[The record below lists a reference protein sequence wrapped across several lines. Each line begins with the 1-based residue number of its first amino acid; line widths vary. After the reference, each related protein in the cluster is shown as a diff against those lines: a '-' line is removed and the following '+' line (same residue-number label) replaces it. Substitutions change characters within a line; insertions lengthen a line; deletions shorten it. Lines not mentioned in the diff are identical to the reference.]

1 MDRQRIKTGMQI
13 ANYEVVSS
21 IGIGGMGEVF
31 RARDLRLQRDV
42 AIKVISESF
51 ASDPEMRSRFERE
64 AQAVAALA
72 HPGIVS
78 IYEMAVVNGRPFIV
92 MEFLQGQSL
101 RARIDTSPIPWQEA
115 AKIGLQV
122 AEALAV
128 AHDKGIVHRDLK
140 PENVF
145 LTSSGQAKILDFGVA
160 QWDAKALHKQAAYTM
175 AWTMPGTVV
184 GTIGYISPE
193 QIQGQPATGTS
204 DVFALGATLMEMVTG
219 QSAFR
224 RVSPLATFGAV
235 TSEPPT
241 GIDELKARSRADFA
255 AFVMQCVE
263 KDPERRIR
271 TAREVADALRG
282 MTAEAAA
289 RARPMNHPATHYD
302 LVVIGS
308 GPAGQRA
315 AIGAAKLGKRV
326 VMIEKCEMV
335 GGMQLGTGTIPS
347 KTLRE
352 AVLYLSGF
360 YQRSFYGR
368 EYSLKDQIDVSDL
381 TSRLRPVMQR
391 EHEVIRAQL
400 KRNGVLVTR
409 GEARFADDRTVS
421 VDTADGAK
429 GFSADRILI
438 ACGSRAAKN
447 PKIPVGAPG
456 ILDADSIDQLKRIP
470 KSTIVVGGG
479 VIGLEYASMLSALG
493 TQVTLIDQR
502 PVLLDFIDSEIV
514 ESLTY
519 HLRHQGI
526 VLRLGETVTD
536 VSSLPSG
543 VVAKLESGK
552 TVHADG
558 LLYCVGRQPNSDQLD
573 LEHAGVET
581 DSRGRITVNAHY
593 QTTVPHIY
601 AAGDVI
607 GFPSLAAASMEQ
619 GRVASLHMFGVA
631 MPDKPSLVP
640 YGIYTIPEISMVG
653 ATEQQLTSARIPYE
667 VGIANFGELAK
678 GHILGDQTGLLKLL
692 FDPTSLRLLGAHI
705 IGQQSTEL
713 IHIAQTVMAFE
724 GSVEYFRDTVFNYP
738 TLAEAY
744 KVAALH
750 GLNKVR
756 HVAA

>member
-1 MDRQRIKTGMQI
+1 MMDRQQIKTGAQI

-42 AIKVISESF
+42 AIKVIPESF
-51 ASDPEMRSRFERE
+51 VSDPEMRGRFERE

-72 HPGIVS
+72 HPGIVG
-78 IYEMAVVNGRPFIV
+78 IHEMAVVNGRPFIV
-92 MEFLQGQSL
+92 MELLQGESL
-101 RARIDTSPIPWQEA
+101 RSRIDKGPIPWQEA
-115 AKIGLQV
+115 GKIALQV
-122 AEALAV
+122 AEALTV

-145 LTSSGQAKILDFGVA
+145 LTTAGQAKILDFGVA
-160 QWDAKALHKQAAYTM
+160 QWDAKALHQQASYTM

-193 QIQGQPATGTS
+193 QIQGQPATATS

-224 RVSPLATFGAV
+224 RPSPLATFGAV
-235 TSEPPT
+235 ISEPPAA
-241 GIDELKARSRADFA
+241 IDELEARSRADFA
-255 AFVMQCVE
+255 AFVLQCVE

-271 TAREVADALRG
+271 TAREVANALRQ
-282 MTAEAAA
+282 MTADPAP
-289 RARPMNHPATHYD
+289 RVRPMIPPSAQFD

-315 AIGAAKLGKRV
+315 AIGATKLGKRV
-326 VMIEKCEMV
+326 VMIEKREML

-368 EYSLKDQIDVSDL
+368 EYSLKDQIDVADL
-381 TSRLRPVMQR
+381 TSRLNPVMHR

-400 KRNGVLVTR
+400 KRNAVLVMH
-409 GEARFADDRTVS
+409 GDARFVDPHTVS
-421 VDTADGAK
+421 VETAEGVK
-429 GFSADRILI
+429 SFSADRILI
-438 ACGSRAAKN
+438 ACGSRSAKN

-456 ILDADSIDQLKRIP
+456 ILDADTVNQLKRIP

-493 TQVTLIDQR
+493 AQVTLIDQR
-502 PVLLDFIDSEIV
+502 PALLDFIDSEIV

-536 VSSLPSG
+536 VTSSPSG

-573 LEHAGVET
+573 IENAGVET
-581 DSRGRITVNAHY
+581 DARGRIKRNAHY
-593 QTTVPHIY
+593 QSSVSHTYRV
-601 AAGDVI
+601 GDVI

-619 GRVASLHMFGVA
+619 GRVASLHMFGA
-631 MPDKPSLVP
+631 ALADKPSLVP

-653 ATEQQLTSARIPYE
+653 QTEQELTAARIPYE
-667 VGIANFGELAK
+667 VGIANFAELAK
-678 GHILGDQTGLLKLL
+678 
-692 FDPTSLRLLGAHI
+692 
-705 IGQQSTEL
+705 
-713 IHIAQTVMAFE
+713 
-724 GSVEYFRDTVFNYP
+724 
-738 TLAEAY
+738 
-744 KVAALH
+744 
-750 GLNKVR
+750 
-756 HVAA
+756 

>member
-1 MDRQRIKTGMQI
+1 
-13 ANYEVVSS
+13 
-21 IGIGGMGEVF
+21 
-31 RARDLRLQRDV
+31 
-42 AIKVISESF
+42 
-51 ASDPEMRSRFERE
+51 MRGRFERE
-64 AQAVAALA
+64 AQAVAALS
-72 HPGIVS
+72 HPGIVG
-78 IYEMAVVNGRPFIV
+78 IHEMAVVSGRPFIV
-92 MEFLQGQSL
+92 MELLQGESL
-101 RARIDTSPIPWQEA
+101 RARIDKAPIPWQET

-122 AEALAV
+122 AEALTV
-128 AHDKGIVHRDLK
+128 AHQKGIVHRDLK

-145 LTSSGQAKILDFGVA
+145 LTRVGQAKILDFGVA
-160 QWDAKALHKQAAYTM
+160 QWDAKALHQQASYTM

-224 RVSPLATFGAV
+224 RASPLATFGAV
-235 TSEPPT
+235 ISEPPA
-241 GIDELKARSRADFA
+241 GIDELRSRSRADFA
-255 AFVMQCVE
+255 AFVLQCVE
-263 KDPERRIR
+263 KDPEQRIR
-271 TAREVADALRG
+271 TAREVVNALRA
-282 MTAEAAA
+282 MTANPAP
-289 RARPMNHPATHYD
+289 RVRPMTSGSPQYD

-326 VMIEKCEMV
+326 VMIEKREML

-368 EYSLKDQIDVSDL
+368 EYSLKDQINVSDL
-381 TSRLRPVMQR
+381 TSRLDPVMQR

-400 KRNGVLVTR
+400 KRNGVVVR
-409 GEARFADDRTVS
+409 HGEARFVDARTIS
-421 VDTADGAK
+421 VETPEGAK
-429 GFSADRILI
+429 GFSAARILI

-447 PKIPVGAPG
+447 PKIPIGSPG
-456 ILDADSIDQLKRIP
+456 ILDADTVNQLKRIP

-493 TQVTLIDQR
+493 AQVTLIDQR
-502 PVLLDFIDSEIV
+502 PALLDFIDTEIV

-536 VSSLPSG
+536 VTSLPSG

-573 LEHAGVET
+573 LENAGVEA
-581 DSRGRITVNAHY
+581 DARGRIKVNAHF

-619 GRVASLHMFGVA
+619 GRIASLHMFGLA
-631 MPDKPSLVP
+631 MPDRPQLVP

-667 VGIANFGELAK
+667 VGIANFAELAK
-678 GHILGDQTGLLKLL
+678 GHILGDQSGLLKLL
-692 FDPTSLRLLGAHI
+692 FDPSSLRLLGAHI

-724 GSVEYFRDTVFNYP
+724 GTVEYFRDTVFNYP

-756 HVAA
+756 YVAA